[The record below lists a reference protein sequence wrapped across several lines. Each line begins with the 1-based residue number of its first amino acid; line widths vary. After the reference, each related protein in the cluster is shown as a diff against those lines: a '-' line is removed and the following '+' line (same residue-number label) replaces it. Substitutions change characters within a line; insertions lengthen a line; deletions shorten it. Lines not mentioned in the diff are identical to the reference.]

1 MFSFLPLKANED
13 VRETTRKWGELERSL
28 MSSSEKPS
36 LKYSCFGSP
45 LMFTN
50 GRTATDD
57 STGAVEGAGLIDQ
70 NCRAAI
76 IATPD
81 ASSTESAMIPVVRP
95 IQPDLAR
102 GRGNGRVAADCDA
115 GGSADNAR
123 S

>member
-13 VRETTRKWGELERSL
+13 VRETTRRCGELQRSL

-57 STGAVEGAGLIDQ
+57 STGAVAGVGFMGQ
-70 NCRAAI
+70 NCHAAI
-76 IATPD
+76 IAAPD
-81 ASSTESAMIPVVRP
+81 ASSAERAMIPVVPP
-95 IQPDLAR
+95 IQADLAR
-102 GRGNGRVAADCDA
+102 EGRTG
-115 GGSADNAR
+115 
-123 S
+123 